1 MKMKISRQTAL
12 YLISDLLT
20 ASVAW
25 FLFNVL
31 RYLVYAKAA
40 GASSLGN
47 YLQYPVVI
55 AGQLL
60 IPFFWLVIYYFSG
73 YYNKSFGKSRLSELY
88 QTFMSVLIGSL
99 IVFFALV
106 LNDIP
111 QSIKVYYELFFGLFG
126 IQFLST
132 YLTRLSIT
140 QAGIRR
146 IKRREWALR
155 VLIIGTGQKARQ
167 LAADLYRMG
176 YEIAGFVAEKGEC
189 ADSSSG
195 ESLLGRVD
203 EMPQLLTT
211 HAVDEIVIAPETTD
225 NAELLSLLYSL
236 YPYNCPV
243 KILADRL
250 TPMAKI
256 RLKTIVGIP
265 LVDMT
270 ANNFSAGAQ
279 NVKFFLDKV
288 CSALALLLLSP
299 FFAYAARRIR
309 KESDGPVFFKQERI
323 GYLGKP
329 FTIYKFRTMY
339 QDAEVDGPLLSS
351 ESDPRITPFGRVMR
365 KYRLDELPQFWNVLK
380 GDMSLVGPRPE
391 RRFYIEQIVKRAPYY
406 YLLHNVR
413 PGITSLGMVKYGYAD
428 NVDKMIDRME
438 YDILYYENMS
448 LALDLK
454 ILIYTVQTVITGKGI

>member
-126 IQFLST
+126 IQFLPT
-132 YLTRLSIT
+132 YLTRSSIT

-146 IKRREWALR
+146 IKRREWSLR

-167 LAADLYRMG
+167 LAADL
-176 YEIAGFVAEKGEC
+176 
-189 ADSSSG
+189 
-195 ESLLGRVD
+195 
-203 EMPQLLTT
+203 
-211 HAVDEIVIAPETTD
+211 
-225 NAELLSLLYSL
+225 
-236 YPYNCPV
+236 
-243 KILADRL
+243 
-250 TPMAKI
+250 
-256 RLKTIVGIP
+256 
-265 LVDMT
+265 
-270 ANNFSAGAQ
+270 
-279 NVKFFLDKV
+279 
-288 CSALALLLLSP
+288 
-299 FFAYAARRIR
+299 
-309 KESDGPVFFKQERI
+309 
-323 GYLGKP
+323 
-329 FTIYKFRTMY
+329 
-339 QDAEVDGPLLSS
+339 
-351 ESDPRITPFGRVMR
+351 
-365 KYRLDELPQFWNVLK
+365 
-380 GDMSLVGPRPE
+380 
-391 RRFYIEQIVKRAPYY
+391 
-406 YLLHNVR
+406 
-413 PGITSLGMVKYGYAD
+413 
-428 NVDKMIDRME
+428 
-438 YDILYYENMS
+438 
-448 LALDLK
+448 
-454 ILIYTVQTVITGKGI
+454 